1 MRHTFLCTAIL
12 YLFYTELIF
21 HPDKSVCKPGFE
33 IYYVIFVRFAGRNFV
48 HSAPAIRIAE
58 GVEYIVAHRKVKA
71 VFVDGAVY
79 GI

>member
-1 MRHTFLCTAIL
+1 M
-12 YLFYTELIF
+12 
-21 HPDKSVCKPGFE
+21 V
-33 IYYVIFVRFAGRNFV
+33 FVRFAGRNFV